1 MVPIQVGRW
10 QVELGTAGRRLAN
23 RDTQV
28 FGGEITDRFMTQ
40 LVDGGNEVRIERR
53 VAPIV
58 GFEFGKSLVE

>member
-1 MVPIQVGRW
+1 M
-10 QVELGTAGRRLAN
+10 AN